1 MLRRNWWNLLRARR
15 KVPRLGALG
24 RCSRLPCPNR
34 RRPPHVRWRA
44 DAAHLLPASRAGSG
58 RLGVLCSGNGV
69 SKASQ
74 PVRKEVRICTECQLS
89 ARHPCRVPVIGF
101 LCLNASFSPAPKKSQ
116 RAYTQPAL
124 ARGMR
129 RAPGE
134 AGAKHD
140 MQRTSAPTTAAQSD
154 GGSPAP
160 LVEDTVE
167 GLLLAVQHSRG
178 RQPAG
183 GEVAGSADT
192 ATTSALEP
200 CPPPGPAPGRHDA
213 AGDGEGRSVSIL
225 HHRS

>member
-1 MLRRNWWNLLRARR
+1 
-15 KVPRLGALG
+15 
-24 RCSRLPCPNR
+24 
-34 RRPPHVRWRA
+34 
-44 DAAHLLPASRAGSG
+44 
-58 RLGVLCSGNGV
+58 
-69 SKASQ
+69 
-74 PVRKEVRICTECQLS
+74 
-89 ARHPCRVPVIGF
+89 
-101 LCLNASFSPAPKKSQ
+101 
-116 RAYTQPAL
+116 
-124 ARGMR
+124 MR

-140 MQRTSAPTTAAQSD
+140 MHRTSAPTTAAQSD
-154 GGSPAP
+154 GGCPAP

-213 AGDGEGRSVSIL
+213 AGDGEGRSMDVEEDDELSAGAPAV
-225 HHRS
+225 RA